1 MGRATFIDTASD
13 RKHVISIHALRGEGD
28 YVPSQLVGIY
38 FEISIHALRGEGDR
52 NRIIRYAEFFR
63 ISIHALRG
71 EGDVKRAQKQ

>member
-1 MGRATFIDTASD
+1 MCVSRTD
-13 RKHVISIHALRGEGD
+13 ISIHALRGEGD

-52 NRIIRYAEFFR
+52 DKCTADAANE

-71 EGDVKRAQKQ
+71 EGDNRCSHRQS